1 LTLTSSLL
9 IRDAR
14 PDERAAISELTER
27 AYAQYATIM
36 SPTAWAAL
44 EQAMRTGLASQERGD
59 PGITRIVAEQAGI
72 LVGSVLLYAPASDAY
87 DGAAPPAAHPEIR
100 LLAVANELRGHGVG
114 DALLRECVRR
124 ARGMG
129 ARELG
134 LHTSHSMQAAKRMYE
149 RMGFVRAPEHDFQP
163 PGAELVEAFRLRL
176 D

>member
-1 LTLTSSLL
+1 MTLTGKLS

-27 AYAQYATIM
+27 AYVQYATIM
-36 SPTAWAAL
+36 TPAAWAGL
-44 EQAMRTGLASQERGD
+44 EQAMRVALAAQERGD
-59 PGITRIVAEQAGI
+59 PGIARIVAEQADT

-87 DGAAPPAAHPEIR
+87 GGATARAAHPEVR
-100 LLAVANELRGHGVG
+100 LLAVAPELRGHGVG
-114 DALLRECVRR
+114 DALMRECIRR
-124 ARGMG
+124 ARHMG

-134 LHTSHSMQAAKRMYE
+134 LHTSHSMQAAKHMYD

>member
-1 LTLTSSLL
+1 VTHTSSFF
-9 IRDAR
+9 IRTAI
-14 PDERAAISELTER
+14 PNERAAISELTVR

-36 SPTAWAAL
+36 APAAWAAL
-44 EQAMRTGLASQERGD
+44 EQAMRNGLASQERGD
-59 PGITRIVAEQAGI
+59 PGITRVVAEQAGA

-100 LLAVANELRGHGVG
+100 LLAVAPELRGHGIG
-114 DALLRECVRR
+114 DALMRECIRH

-163 PGAELVEAFRLRL
+163 AGAELVEAFRLPL